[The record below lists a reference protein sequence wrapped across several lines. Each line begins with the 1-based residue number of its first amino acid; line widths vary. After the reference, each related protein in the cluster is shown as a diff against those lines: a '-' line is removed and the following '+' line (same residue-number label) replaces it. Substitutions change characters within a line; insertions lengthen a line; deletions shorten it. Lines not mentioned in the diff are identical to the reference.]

1 VAHHPFAQ
9 FLEQGLAQDPGRR
22 PRSLHAMLDGVDQML
37 FAEGYARVPRLLSVE
52 ECRRLRAYYNDDA
65 LFRSRIVM
73 ERHNFGRGEY
83 KYFAYPLPAAI
94 THLRESLYAQ
104 LAPLANRWNECLGVS
119 QRYPMAQQQYLL
131 ECKEHGQTR
140 PTALMLRYRAGDYNC
155 LHQDTYGELAFPFQ
169 ATVFLSDRTE
179 YSGGE
184 FVLVEQRPRA
194 QSRPIVIAPDQG
206 DLVIIPNRYRP
217 VQGSRGYYRT
227 VFRHGVSTI
236 HSGERFALGIILHDA
251 Q

>member
-1 VAHHPFAQ
+1 M
-9 FLEQGLAQDPGRR
+9 
-22 PRSLHAMLDGVDQML
+22 HAMLYDVDQTL
-37 FAEGYARVPRLLSVE
+37 FAQGYAHVPRFLSGAACSE
-52 ECRRLRAYYNDDA
+52 LRGFYDDDS
-65 LFRSRIVM
+65 LFRSHIVM

-83 KYFAYPLPAAI
+83 KYFSYPLPAPVAR
-94 THLRESLYAQ
+94 LREDLYTQ
-104 LAPLANRWNECLGVS
+104 LAPLANLWNERLGLP

-131 ECKEHGQTR
+131 ECKEHGQAR

-169 ATVFLSDRTE
+169 ATLFLSDRRE

-194 QSRPIVIAPDQG
+194 QSRPIVVTPEQG
-206 DLVIIPNRYRP
+206 DLIVIPNRYRP
-217 VQGSRGYYRT
+217 VEGTRGYYRT

>member
-1 VAHHPFAQ
+1 
-9 FLEQGLAQDPGRR
+9 
-22 PRSLHAMLDGVDQML
+22 MLDGVNVDETL
-37 FAEGYARVPRLLSVE
+37 FALGYARVPRLLSAE
-52 ECRRLRAYYNDDA
+52 ECRLLRSYYDDDS
-65 LFRSRIVM
+65 LFRSRVVM

-83 KYFAYPLPAAI
+83 KYFAYPLPAPIAN
-94 THLRESLYAQ
+94 LRDSLYTQ
-104 LAPLANRWNECLGVS
+104 LAPLANRWNERLGLS

-217 VQGSRGYYRT
+217 VEGARGYYRT

>member
-1 VAHHPFAQ
+1 MLHGVNVED
-9 FLEQGLAQDPGRR
+9 LLLAQ
-22 PRSLHAMLDGVDQML
+22 
-37 FAEGYARVPRLLSVE
+37 GYAHVPRFVSAA
-52 ECRRLRAYYNDDA
+52 ECRRLRAYYDDES

-83 KYFAYPLPAAI
+83 KYFAYPLPAPVAA
-94 THLRESLYAQ
+94 LRESLYAHLVQ
-104 LAPLANRWNECLGVS
+104 LANRWNELLGVS
-119 QRYPMAQQQYLL
+119 QRYPTAQQQYLL
-131 ECKEHGQTR
+131 ECREHGQAR

-169 ATVFLSDRTE
+169 ATLFLSDRSE

-184 FVLVEQRPRA
+184 FILVEQRPRA
-194 QSRPIVIAPDQG
+194 QSRPIVIVPDQG
-206 DLVIIPNRYRP
+206 DLLIIPNRYRP
-217 VQGSRGYYRT
+217 VEGTRGYYRT